1 MRLLKLDLN
10 KLTKTK
16 DSVKEFYSALTTQ
29 FNSLE
34 LTQSNSYISK
44 VCGFY
49 SEDHPDRAIVTVTT
63 MDTEINYDF
72 IYDRFNIAVLVE
84 TKPKLQASDITT
96 IVNSNQS
103 ETVVERLRERH
114 NIAYMPEDFWVD
126 ARFIEWANHSKDR
139 FILEATFD
147 SLWFTGKT
155 SILLAETPQ

>member
-1 MRLLKLDLN
+1 MRLLELDIN
-10 KLTKTK
+10 KLTRTK
-16 DSVKEFYSALTTQ
+16 DPVNEFYSALTSQ
-29 FNSLE
+29 FNSLG
-34 LTQSNSYISK
+34 LTEGNSYISK

-63 MDTEINYDF
+63 MDTEIDYDF

-84 TKPKLQASDITT
+84 TKPKLQSSDIAT

-103 ETVVERLRERH
+103 ETIVERLRERH

-147 SLWFTGKT
+147 SLWFTGKINLDL
-155 SILLAETPQ
+155 SM